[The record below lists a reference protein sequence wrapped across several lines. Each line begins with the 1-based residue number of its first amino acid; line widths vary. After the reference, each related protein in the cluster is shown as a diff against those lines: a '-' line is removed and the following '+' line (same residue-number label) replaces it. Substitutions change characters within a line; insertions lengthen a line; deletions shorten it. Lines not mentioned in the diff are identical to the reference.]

1 LSSAAEESRRAALE
15 IVYGANEEHFDLGI
29 SADDGSFVK
38 SAIGAAAVFAPAA
51 IAGEDRH
58 RVPKSVGISGGE
70 CNPDGDSCDAVHRD
84 WSQIGS

>member
-1 LSSAAEESRRAALE
+1 M
-15 IVYGANEEHFDLGI
+15 
-29 SADDGSFVK
+29 K
-38 SAIGAAAVFAPAA
+38 SILTLVSLLTMGVSLKAQLAPQPFFAPAA

-58 RVPKSVGISGGE
+58 RVPKSVGISGVE